1 MTPDGSKVVFLVNPD
16 ITQYGAGEWKLG
28 LLNGHTGKL
37 LWQVSGAEKYLEG
50 LEAAISQDGTY
61 VAAGSTNGALGLLNG
76 STGELIWQQDTGTYG
91 QVRKLVFSEEFLYV
105 G

>member
-28 LLNGHTGKL
+28 LLAGLTGEL

-50 LEAAISQDGTY
+50 LEADISPDGSY
-61 VAAGSTNGALGLLNG
+61 VAAGSTNGALGLLNV
-76 STGELIWQQDTGTYG
+76 STGELIWQQDTGTYD
-91 QVRKLVFSEEFLYV
+91 QTRKLVFSEGYL
-105 G
+105 